1 MMTEMNTNNP
11 FFSVIIPVY
20 NVGKYLEECLESLLN
35 QTLENIEIICI
46 NDGSTDNS
54 LSILYEY
61 RKKDKRVIVVN
72 KSNGGVSSARNIG
85 LRIARGE
92 YIVFVDADDIAE
104 KRLCERVWEEEKNT
118 GGGIV
123 VFGANIFPLKTVDN
137 ERWLIDT
144 LEVKETVYDVNCEKA
159 LFKEKCSKPFLWN
172 KCYKRDLIIKNS
184 IWFHEDISLG
194 EDNLFQFMV
203 FPKADKVV
211 FIKDVLYNYRCMRE
225 NSAMDRMRRNSEWK
239 IQMHML
245 IMENVF
251 MSWLGYG
258 ILDKYANELY
268 TWCYYFV
275 VREIEISSLPVE
287 KKYKLL
293 KSVETS
299 MKQYGFVLQ
308 EEFIDL
314 LESKEK
320 ILMSDDTVLVEGRS

>member
-118 GGGIV
+118 GGGDCGFWGKYI
-123 VFGANIFPLKTVDN
+123 
-137 ERWLIDT
+137 
-144 LEVKETVYDVNCEKA
+144 
-159 LFKEKCSKPFLWN
+159 SS
-172 KCYKRDLIIKNS
+172 KNS
-184 IWFHEDISLG
+184 G
-194 EDNLFQFMV
+194 Q
-203 FPKADKVV
+203 
-211 FIKDVLYNYRCMRE
+211 
-225 NSAMDRMRRNSEWK
+225 
-239 IQMHML
+239 
-245 IMENVF
+245 
-251 MSWLGYG
+251 
-258 ILDKYANELY
+258 
-268 TWCYYFV
+268 
-275 VREIEISSLPVE
+275 
-287 KKYKLL
+287 
-293 KSVETS
+293 
-299 MKQYGFVLQ
+299 
-308 EEFIDL
+308 
-314 LESKEK
+314 
-320 ILMSDDTVLVEGRS
+320 